1 MKRVL
6 AVFLAVLLCIQVLP
20 LTLFAEAVNAPA
32 GTSEPAAP
40 MQTEQTPVKAQA
52 EQAPAAARS
61 IPLRDP
67 DGGDEPEGPMMC
79 TPVLRVWTEPSW
91 GSNVTNKCTVVWR
104 LDGEVLEE
112 PISVEAGTTL
122 SYEVTPTD
130 ALTDRDG
137 NLYYRGVSGEVTLT
151 EPEQQVDVY
160 LIRLGRIRL
169 TLNNQDGAEVRS
181 DEGAGYAVTWYSL
194 DGEDYV
200 RIGEGLDSP
209 VAEVGTTLYCDVA
222 FSGVNAQLY
231 PNAEKYPCEVSGYAS
246 NYKTIT
252 FTSEDSASATV
263 MVTGFD
269 GVDVTAKCTIE
280 IKDRNGNVLQAPYTL
295 PAGSWIRYTVTPK
308 NVLKINGVQYYKV
321 TTGEVQLLS
330 EDQAVNVALGMQG
343 TVTVKLVDKK
353 TGEEIPMDGDDG
365 WSVQWYH
372 NGSRDGSGDTSR
384 MHDAGDEIS
393 CYLSLRGKTSTN
405 YYNPGNVNYTVGF
418 GNRTEIIDANIR
430 VPELAFYTVER
441 RVSQSGYLD
450 VNRTDNGYT
459 FESVFLNGEELVLD
473 RDYVDTGYR
482 VAFKP
487 EYLASLGCGTH
498 VFTVHY
504 KETTAEDNYDTQLTV
519 TLTKGDLNE
528 VVFQSR
534 ANTNSFPNFYYNGE
548 PKTLNPLLY
557 VGSWANDQRMGM
569 LREGVD
575 YEIAYENN
583 INATTD
589 DNLAK
594 AIFTGIGDYEG
605 STMVKE
611 FKIKPCEINTG
622 YADFEVVPNWDWPY
636 LYDGTPK
643 DMTDVSVYSRGK
655 LLQEGVDY
663 EISYD
668 TWNDMPETVS
678 SRIGSPTET
687 VEVPI
692 VIQGIGN
699 YTSYWNSQSD
709 YGTKVQYRIMPHVE
723 ESVGGTLVLN
733 LGTDNEIPWTWQ
745 LDPDGLLT
753 VSGEGEMPEFSAQYW
768 LGGNDPDH
776 YYFYGWRHGYSD
788 YIKRAVVIGN
798 VTRIE
803 SNAFDGCTNLV
814 EAILPETVEVIG
826 GSAFGNCRSLKTV
839 HAPDSIRL
847 PESLHTVESAMYY
860 GCFGINTYN
869 VELHLPDN
877 ITSYGLNS
885 VPSSNKLY
893 CRYGTT
899 THETL
904 KAMGAS
910 GKHIVEGWDNYLL
923 EYQDNYNLGGT
934 YTVYG
939 YVGHGGEERLPD
951 FIDSITH
958 YDIFGQQ
965 ATLITKLTIPGNIR
979 VLNGDAF
986 RFLDNC
992 TEVVIEPGAME
1003 SLIQGLLNG
1012 HPETLLTIPDTVT
1025 TMPNGDFSRAYYG
1038 TTVIVGE
1045 GSAALKWAIAQ
1056 GYYPDDGSGYG
1067 KLYRVVKNVQPY
1079 VTPLTASV
1087 PSDTQED
1094 VTITRNDGA
1103 FTFDSLLLNDTALTP
1118 DTDYS
1123 VDGTTVTLKAAFLQ
1137 TLEVGTHEIVLH
1149 YTGLAD
1155 GVAPIDPVFK
1165 ITVVSRCRPVL
1176 TVLDK
1181 DGQDVTALC
1190 DVVWKSGSK
1199 VLEEPFSV
1207 AEGAAIT
1214 YTVTPKDDL
1223 MQGGV
1228 QYYKAVSGEVRLTE
1242 AEQAVE
1248 VTLDQLG
1255 TYTVTPTFNEQPIT
1269 EDRTVRWFVKAGSGY
1284 YQLGTGDTSPLVDV
1298 GKTLYYDVLLSGE
1311 NALDYVN
1318 LLKIQTDPVV
1328 FGNTAIDAALSASP
1342 TMYRVNFH
1350 LNGGTESVAG
1360 SCGAQS
1366 IQRNHEL
1373 ILPVAPVRRG
1383 YVFTGWS
1390 CNYDGSIRQPG
1401 ESVVM
1406 KQDVYFYA
1414 EWVEMT
1420 PLTVAFDLDPAA
1432 GRVSL
1437 VGVTDDGKEIS
1448 MWGATCDGT
1457 TPLAPIPLG
1466 NGYRND
1472 NTIASVV
1479 LKGKVDGVEAEL
1491 ARYDDPNGDLY
1502 DTEGTVTLTKV
1513 GDWTPVTAV
1522 QVDGMTPGV
1531 DYYSTNY
1538 VYSDPNLARGTSLY
1552 LPILTDGSV
1561 PYYVRFSGHPGSE
1574 NYVNHDWTKV
1584 YALTL
1589 TDGVLHA
1596 AVDAIAPETWTGSV
1610 VFGSGEVPVPNATV
1624 TLSQYA
1630 YGLSRGYSAV
1640 TDDTGSFTI
1649 EGFPDVTAHLTV
1661 NWGGRR
1667 VYNVTYD
1674 AMQQA
1679 LVLPLD
1685 TVLVFWQFGFDGIY
1699 DEAIG
1704 QRIVNAVGQES
1715 FLDFYEAGEN
1725 TRNGNWVGLTSA
1737 ISRWLY
1743 GFTDLNAIT
1752 WTLSGKYI
1760 EPLEGS
1766 LEFTDGIAQF
1776 EAVQT
1781 LRAAVLVSLGTEL
1794 TTHTYRLAWFDE
1806 NGQFLAEGSYFY
1818 LSNHAKD
1825 CYLICP
1831 EEDGGSY
1838 ILALLPEYWSRGLSS
1853 EDTLSNLPETWILNT
1868 WAVTLQKNEV
1878 KELSPF
1884 TVSEVATENTS
1895 CATKPYST
1903 LNAGQESFSS
1913 QDELIRFTGTI
1924 GLDANMKN
1932 GRLTKLTFATGS
1944 DWDDNGYDA
1953 AGTLTTEYLV
1963 INGQVYSDFSYGH
1976 SNRTIYFNTP
1986 IELPCDFTLYG
1997 KPLVTNR
2004 NLRLTVSASGSYSYG
2019 AGHTNGFSDQIG
2031 SVTVYRPG
2039 SVIST
2044 TSSYLCTDTVTVR
2057 GTALKNESVTI
2068 YDGTVLIGTAVADR
2082 YGDWEATVQLYGTDG
2097 YLTTH
2102 ALTAET
2108 ESGSVSDKLWL
2119 YHDPNGPE
2127 LKSFRMIYRT
2137 GAYNT
2142 GIWYEIEPGGSYGAG
2157 WLYDLTFKARF
2168 EQPESLQSMGKDEA
2182 GQDVKVSFK
2191 VYMMNGE
2198 VRYLDAVYDAEEDA
2212 FVGTFPG
2219 RTNSAVVAAE
2229 VLYNPIVYTPE
2240 IGEDLS
2246 YTDAYHAP
2254 VTLELSEAELA
2265 DYNNY
2270 ATAVLSDTGLETD
2283 SYDIDF
2289 TGETAAVSGELPEG
2303 KTLADFS
2310 AAADDM
2316 TELDLHLGGVGVSYT
2331 GTPQSILQWL
2341 GQAEGTWLT
2350 ARPEEAGVGV
2360 FTRVLTLPDRESFE
2374 REVTAFTPYALSSS
2388 GGSLAY
2394 EGGEAALNVL
2404 SLTDA
2409 TVRDGELY
2417 GSYFITVQTVAD
2429 DGKGLFTLTVNL
2441 YLTDEFTGF
2450 SEALQA
2456 GVQAADAPQR
2466 ALSTRGD
2473 AGTRNLEIRQL
2484 PDWYVWLWEAT
2495 DKLSGDTSAALG
2507 FINGGCD
2514 MAKAF
2519 PRFSK
2524 FAGQASGA
2532 FALLNQFTSTIN
2544 YIVSSDDTAKKQGE
2558 RINNFI
2564 NSSCY
2569 KKAMQWLYEQGMNN
2583 ENFDDGGLYRDQCN
2597 LINAMRDADFSGD
2610 ITGYEK
2616 AAFYVNSACNAVAI
2630 YAALGGPVSWAAGL
2644 GVTGF
2649 GYLFGKV
2656 TSKWAEEEQ
2665 NARTFLYRR
2674 FMANCIEMFAM
2685 YSKANPDDPDCNKFN
2700 KAEDNQEPAAFK
2712 PVFDPSGVVFEGV
2725 IENPIEGA
2733 TATLYY
2739 AVDHDGNLVQEDL
2752 ASTAYQLLPAD
2763 EVRSLIP
2770 TSATQTTDANGRY
2783 AWYVPEGLWYV
2794 AVSCDGYESGSSND
2808 DTAATVYAA
2817 GKNLLPV
2824 LPVQLNVNIP
2834 LVDRAAPYVT
2844 DALYTTDGV
2853 YITFSKYMD
2862 EDTVLKASNYSVFLR
2877 HGGDGDPD
2885 EWDYTVEP
2893 VEQGHVPDNLPDAGK
2908 TYTRTVLLRIDEL
2921 QEGDVVHW
2929 TVNGNVRSYAGT
2941 RLGETYKASGLVGTA
2956 AKLDAPAFYVDGAVV
2971 TNETSYVASGLA
2983 LELRL
2988 PASASEIASAKI
3000 VYSTD
3005 GGETWK
3011 AYTDTLPLTNNV
3023 DVLAKV
3029 EAYGYTESETVSRSF
3044 VLTST
3049 LAHCFAGTVTTSTG
3063 VSADGVSLTLTGPDG
3078 YSKTISVVQDGFA
3091 FFDLPNGS
3099 YTLAFAGSDHYAAA
3113 SMTVEIQDNSV
3124 IQSLRLTA
3132 APCDWALTEWVWST
3146 NTQVEAIFT
3155 CGLDEA
3161 HVETVPATVSA
3172 EHFAVTC
3179 LEPETLVF
3187 TATVTFG
3194 GKTCTDVKTVL
3205 LNEPTGHDWAA
3216 PTYTWAADN
3225 STVTA
3230 ARICNNDPSHTE
3242 TETVDTTVET
3252 VAATCTAQ
3260 GNRRYTATFENPVF
3274 ETQTKTVVID
3284 VLDHTPGEPVKENE
3298 IAPTCL
3304 AVGGYDTV
3312 VYCTVCK
3319 AEISRAHTEIPALGH
3334 DWNAPTY
3341 EWAADNSTVTAAR
3354 VCKHD
3359 ASHVETETVNTVV
3372 RTTEATCTEAG
3383 ERFYTATFEN
3393 PAFETQTKTVTID
3406 PKGHAAGDPVKENEV
3421 APTCTVAGGFD
3432 SAVYCAAC
3440 GEELSREHV
3449 DVAALGHDYQAEVTA
3464 PTCTEKGYTT
3474 YTCSRCGDS
3483 YMGDEIAALG
3493 HDWNA
3498 PTYVWSDDNSGVTA
3512 TRSCKRDAS
3521 HVETE
3526 TATATSEVT
3535 KEATYDAEGEI
3546 TYKASFTN
3554 PAFAAQ
3560 EKKVA
3565 TPILVK
3571 PVLNNPFTD
3580 VSESAYYYD
3589 AVLWAVN
3596 HDPQITN
3603 GTSATTFSPDAPCTR
3618 GQVVTFL
3625 WRASGCPTPKSTS
3638 NPFRDVKTTDYYY
3651 TAVLWAAEN
3660 GITTGTSAT
3669 TFSPNDPCTRAHVVT
3684 FLWRAQK
3691 EPTPASANN
3700 PFNDVASG
3708 QYYTTAVLWAVGH
3721 TPQIT
3726 NGTSATTFSP
3736 NATCTR
3742 GQIVTFLYRALAE

>member
-20 LTLFAEAVNAPA
+20 LTLFAEAANAPA

-67 DGGDEPEGPMMC
+67 DGGDEPEGPVMC
-79 TPVLRVWTEPSW
+79 TPVLRVWTEHSW

-200 RIGEGLDSP
+200 RIGEGPDSP
-209 VAEVGTTLYCDVA
+209 VAEVGTTLYCDVT

-231 PNAEKYPCEVSGYAS
+231 PDAEKYPCEVSGYAY
-246 NYKTIT
+246 NDKTIT
-252 FTSEDSASATV
+252 FTSEDAASATV
-263 MVTGFD
+263 TVTGYE
-269 GVDVTAKCTIE
+269 GADVTAKCTIE
-280 IKDRNGNVLQAPYTL
+280 IKDRNGNVLEAPYTL

-321 TTGEVQLLS
+321 TTGEIQLLS
-330 EDQAVNVALGMQG
+330 EDQAVNVELGMRG
-343 TVTVKLVDKK
+343 TVTVKCVDKK

-372 NGSRDGSGDTSR
+372 NGYRDGSGDTSR

-393 CYLSLRGKTSTN
+393 CYLSLRGQTGKN
-405 YYNPGNVNYTVGF
+405 YYNPGNVYYTVGF

-459 FESVFLNGEELVLD
+459 FESVFLNGEALVLD

-482 VAFKP
+482 VAFKA

-504 KETTAEDNYDTQLTV
+504 KETTEEDNYDTQLTV
-519 TLTKGDLNE
+519 TMTKGDLNE

-589 DNLAK
+589 DSLAK

-636 LYDGTPK
+636 LYDGTAK

-655 LLQEGVDY
+655 LLTEGVDY
-663 EISYD
+663 EISYQ

-687 VEVPI
+687 VEVQI
-692 VIQGIGN
+692 IIQGIGN
-699 YTSYWNSQSD
+699 YTSRWTTDSTSSCWF
-709 YGTKVQYRIMPHVE
+709 RIMPHVE

-788 YIKRAVVIGN
+788 YIKRAVVTGN

-803 SNAFDGCTNLV
+803 SSAFDGCTNLV
-814 EAILPETVEVIG
+814 EAILPESVEVIG

-847 PESLHTVESAMYY
+847 PESLHTVESAIYY

-869 VELHLPDN
+869 LELHLPDN

-958 YDIFGQQ
+958 YDIFGQK
-965 ATLITKLTIPGNIR
+965 ATLVTKLTIPGSIR

-1003 SLIQGLLNG
+1003 SLIQGLLYY
-1012 HPETLLTIPDTVT
+1012 HPETVLTIPDTVT
-1025 TMPNGDFSRAYYG
+1025 TMPGGDFSGAYYG
-1038 TTVIVGE
+1038 TTLIVGE
-1045 GSAALKWAIAQ
+1045 GSAALEWAIEK

-1094 VTITRNDGA
+1094 LTITRNDGE
-1103 FTFDSLLLNDTALTP
+1103 FTFDSLLLGETALTP
-1118 DTDYS
+1118 GTDYS
-1123 VDGTTVTLKAAFLQ
+1123 VDGLTVTLKAAFLQ

-1181 DGQDVTALC
+1181 DGQDVTARC
-1190 DVVWKSGSK
+1190 EVVWKSGST

-1223 MQGGV
+1223 MVDGV
-1228 QYYKAVSGEVRLTE
+1228 QYYKAVTGEVRLTE

-1248 VTLDQLG
+1248 VSLGQLG
-1255 TYTVTPTFNEQPIT
+1255 TCTVTPSFEGAPIP
-1269 EDRTVRWFVKAGSGY
+1269 EGWTVRWFEKTGTGY
-1284 YQLGTGDTSPLVDV
+1284 RALGTGSVSPLVEA
-1298 GKTLYYDVLLSGE
+1298 GTTLYYDVVLSGE
-1311 NALDYVN
+1311 NALDHVN
-1318 LLKIQTDPVV
+1318 LLKIETEPVV
-1328 FGNTAIDAALSASP
+1328 FGNTAIDAALQASP
-1342 TMYRVNFH
+1342 TMYSVRFH

-1390 CNYDGSIRQPG
+1390 CNYDGTIRQPG
-1401 ESVVM
+1401 DSFTV
-1406 KQDVYFYA
+1406 KQDDYFYA
-1414 EWVEMT
+1414 EWTEMT
-1420 PLTVAFDLDPAA
+1420 PLTVAFDLDPVA

-1437 VGVTDDGKEIS
+1437 IGVTDNGKEIP
-1448 MWGATCDGT
+1448 MWGVTCDGK

-1472 NTIASVV
+1472 NTIASV
-1479 LKGKVDGVEAEL
+1479 LLMGEVDGVRTEL

-1502 DTEGTVTLTKV
+1502 DTEGTITLTKT
-1513 GDWTPVTAV
+1513 GSWTAV
-1522 QVDGMTPGV
+1522 TEIKADDMEVGIDFSDM
-1531 DYYSTNY
+1531 DK
-1538 VYSDPNLARGTSLY
+1538 VYSDPGFSRYSDQY
-1552 LPILTDGSV
+1552 VPFLTNGETA
-1561 PYYVRFSGHPGSE
+1561 YYVRFNGVSGSE
-1574 NYVNHDWTKV
+1574 NYINHDWTKV
-1584 YALTL
+1584 YTLTL

-1596 AVDAIAPETWTGSV
+1596 SVDKVAPETWTGRV
-1610 VFGSGEVPVPNATV
+1610 VYGEAIPAKNATV
-1624 TLSQYA
+1624 TVTQSA
-1630 YGLSRGYSAV
+1630 YGLERSYSAV
-1640 TDDTGSFTI
+1640 TDETGSFTVA
-1649 EGFPDVTAHLTV
+1649 GFPDVHTYISV
-1661 NWGGRR
+1661 NWGGRNAYDHSQPALSQDMTLTLNSVR
-1667 VYNVTYD
+1667 VSWRVDFDGVFDESLRDKLLTWSNWSRPRIQFTSGGGYRTGWGTAFADSRSQALYNVDPD
-1674 AMQQA
+1674 AVA
-1679 LVLPLD
+1679 
-1685 TVLVFWQFGFDGIY
+1685 W
-1699 DEAIG
+1699 E
-1704 QRIVNAVGQES
+1704 
-1715 FLDFYEAGEN
+1715 
-1725 TRNGNWVGLTSA
+1725 
-1737 ISRWLY
+1737 ISDRY
-1743 GFTDLNAIT
+1743 GA
-1752 WTLSGKYI
+1752 I
-1760 EPLEGS
+1760 EPVSGTLT
-1766 LEFTDGIAQF
+1766 FTDGAA
-1776 EAVQT
+1776 ELEQT
-1781 LRAAVLVSLGTEL
+1781 LTLQAGVLIHVSADVTCGAK
-1794 TTHTYRLAWFDE
+1794 LAWFDADGGFAGFSGV
-1806 NGQFLAEGSYFY
+1806 NLGLYNSDGRDW
-1818 LSNHAKD
+1818 L
-1825 CYLICP
+1825 CVCP
-1831 EEDGGSY
+1831 DEDGGSY
-1838 ILALLPEYWSRGLSS
+1838 TVALLYNDVALADDVLLS
-1853 EDTLSNLPETWILNT
+1853 DIPATWILNT
-1868 WAVTLQKNEV
+1868 WENVTLGKNEV
-1878 KELSPF
+1878 VELEAF
-1884 TVSEVATENTS
+1884 HVTEEMKDNARY
-1895 CATKPYST
+1895 ATKPAST
-1903 LNAGQESFSS
+1903 LSADQDCFTDVNDLLTFSGS
-1913 QDELIRFTGTI
+1913 I
-1924 GLDANMKN
+1924 GLDAEMKN
-1932 GRLTKLTFATGS
+1932 GKISSLGLLAKAQGRTDTPTMQLQA
-1944 DWDDNGYDA
+1944 
-1953 AGTLTTEYLV
+1953 LV
-1963 INGQVYSDFSYGH
+1963 IDGRVYGPNDFSLGH
-1976 SNRTIYFNTP
+1976 GNYSLNLRGEEIS
-1986 IELPCDFTLYG
+1986 LPCDYKLYCRPTTPEEDVRFTMEI
-1997 KPLVTNR
+1997 
-2004 NLRLTVSASGSYSYG
+2004 SGSYTYG
-2019 AGHTNGFSDQIG
+2019 ADHNINFYNQPVGTG
-2031 SVTVYRPG
+2031 TAYRPG
-2039 SVIST
+2039 SVIRTLST
-2044 TSSYLCTDTVTVR
+2044 YVCSDTVTVK
-2057 GTALKNESVTI
+2057 GTAQRYEAVQLF
-2068 YDGTVLIGTAVADR
+2068 DGEALIGSVNADYFGEWSLTAPL
-2082 YGDWEATVQLYGTDG
+2082 EGTDPQ
-2097 YLTTH
+2097 YVTVHLLH
-2102 ALTAET
+2102 SETA
-2108 ESGSVSDKLWL
+2108 SGTRSRDLWL
-2119 YHDPNGPE
+2119 AHDPNGPE
-2127 LKSFRMIYRT
+2127 LKRFTMAFDGYREIDVGASYVIY
-2137 GAYNT
+2137 GN
-2142 GIWYEIEPGGSYGAG
+2142 GIR
-2157 WLYDLTFKARF
+2157 D
-2168 EQPESLQSMGKDEA
+2168 
-2182 GQDVKVSFK
+2182 VSFK
-2191 VYMMNGE
+2191 AAFEHSDKLDLMAGGTRLIFKYCCYNGE
-2198 VRYLDAVYDAEEDA
+2198 IGYLDATYDETENVYTA
-2212 FVGTFPG
+2212 TIPG
-2219 RTNSAVVAAE
+2219 DLGSAIFSAE
-2229 VLYNPIVYTPE
+2229 VIYEPI
-2240 IGEDLS
+2240 LS
-2246 YTDAYHAP
+2246 YPGVDKDLNMT
-2254 VTLELSEAELA
+2254 A
-2265 DYNNY
+2265 DFAGSPDYVPE
-2270 ATAVLSDTGLETD
+2270 TAVSADADEASVYLDALAEIRENNEGKTEAD
-2283 SYDIDF
+2283 SF
-2289 TGETAAVSGELPEG
+2289 TVSFEYGETVSGEAAGRLPEG
-2303 KTLADFS
+2303 AALSDFTD
-2310 AAADDM
+2310 AAEAM
-2316 TELDLHLGGVGVSYT
+2316 SELGLHLAEIGVNY
-2331 GTPQSILQWL
+2331 GTATDVLTRILQT
-2341 GQAEGTWLT
+2341 GQTWRNE
-2350 ARPEEAGVGV
+2350 RPEEAGVGLFNHTIQLPSKEMLEDELALLALCADGEYEMQADMNGTPVALRFLV
-2360 FTRVLTLPDRESFE
+2360 FTDADVDAEE
-2374 REVTAFTPYALSSS
+2374 LS
-2388 GGSLAY
+2388 G
-2394 EGGEAALNVL
+2394 
-2404 SLTDA
+2404 T
-2409 TVRDGELY
+2409 
-2417 GSYFITVQTVAD
+2417 YFITVQAICD
-2429 DGKGLFTLTVNL
+2429 EQNGLFQIAATTVLTQDFTEFSETLTAAA
-2441 YLTDEFTGF
+2441 
-2450 SEALQA
+2450 SE
-2456 GVQAADAPQR
+2456 P
-2466 ALSTRGD
+2466 TRG
-2473 AGTRNLEIRQL
+2473 ATRYTLEIGHL
-2484 PDWYVWLWEAT
+2484 PEWYNWAWESLNTASGN
-2495 DKLSGDTSAALG
+2495 LSAIFGLA
-2507 FINGGCD
+2507 NGGLD
-2514 MAKAF
+2514 MLKAF
-2519 PRFSK
+2519 PHLSSLCGK
-2524 FAGQASGA
+2524 ASGGL
-2532 FALLNQFTSTIN
+2532 ALVNQFTSVVN
-2544 YIVSSDDTAKKQGE
+2544 YMVDYNKDAKKYGDK
-2558 RINNFI
+2558 IDMFK
-2564 NSSCY
+2564 NSPCY
-2569 KKAMQWLYEQGMNN
+2569 KKAMQWLYEKGMDDP
-2583 ENFDDGGLYRDQCN
+2583 NFDDGNLYQDHCRLLD
-2597 LINAMRDADFSGD
+2597 AMKNVDFSGNLS
-2610 ITGYEK
+2610 GLQK
-2616 AAFYVNSACNAVAI
+2616 ANFYVNSACNAVAI
-2630 YAALGGPVSWAAGL
+2630 YAALGGPVSWGAGL
-2644 GVTGF
+2644 AVTGF
-2649 GYLFGKV
+2649 GVLFGHFTDKQV
-2656 TSKWAEEEQ
+2656 EKEDE
-2665 NARTFLYRR
+2665 ARKFLYNR
-2674 FMANCIEMFAM
+2674 FMSDCAELFAM
-2685 YSKANPDDPDCNKFN
+2685 YSHANKNDPDCRQYVGSKS
-2700 KAEDNQEPAAFK
+2700 QESAPDVQQPPQTMK
-2712 PVFDPSGVVFEGV
+2712 VCYDPSGTVFEAV
-2725 IENPIEGA
+2725 IENPVEGA

-2739 AVDHDGNLVQEDL
+2739 AIDEDGNLVQEDL
-2752 ASTAYQLLPAD
+2752 VGNVSQLVPAS
-2763 EVRSLIP
+2763 EVRDLIP
-2770 TSATQTTDANGRY
+2770 DRDTQITDETGRY
-2783 AWYVPEGLWYV
+2783 AWFVPEGLWYV
-2794 AVSCDGYESGSSND
+2794 EASCEGYESGSSD
-2808 DTAATVYAA
+2808 SDTAATVYSWRV

-2834 LVDRAAPYVT
+2834 LVDRTAPYVT

-2877 HGGDGDPD
+2877 HGGEGGPD

-2941 RLGETYKASGLVGTA
+2941 RLGDAYKASGLVGTA
-2956 AKLDAPAFYVDGAVV
+2956 ETLDAPAFYVDGVEI
-2971 TNETSYVASGLA
+2971 TDETGYVESGLA
-2983 LELRL
+2983 LEMRL
-2988 PASASEIASAKI
+2988 PESASEIASAKI

-3029 EAYGYTESETVSRSF
+3029 EACGYTESETVSRSF

-3113 SMTVEIQDNSV
+3113 SVTVEIQDNSV

-3132 APCDWALTEWVWST
+3132 APCDWALTEWRWST
-3146 NTQVEAIFT
+3146 NTQVEAVFT
-3155 CGLDEA
+3155 CTLDES
-3161 HVETVPATVSA
+3161 HVEAVPATVSA
-3172 EHFAVTC
+3172 EHFAATC

-3194 GKTCTDVKTVL
+3194 GKTCTDVKTVRL
-3205 LNEPTGHDWAA
+3205 SEPTGHDWAA

-3242 TETVDTTVET
+3242 TETVNTTVET

-3312 VYCTVCK
+3312 VYCTVCQ

-3341 EWAADNSTVTAAR
+3341 
-3354 VCKHD
+3354 
-3359 ASHVETETVNTVV
+3359 
-3372 RTTEATCTEAG
+3372 
-3383 ERFYTATFEN
+3383 
-3393 PAFETQTKTVTID
+3393 
-3406 PKGHAAGDPVKENEV
+3406 
-3421 APTCTVAGGFD
+3421 
-3432 SAVYCAAC
+3432 
-3440 GEELSREHV
+3440 
-3449 DVAALGHDYQAEVTA
+3449 
-3464 PTCTEKGYTT
+3464 
-3474 YTCSRCGDS
+3474 
-3483 YMGDEIAALG
+3483 
-3493 HDWNA
+3493 
-3498 PTYVWSDDNSGVTA
+3498 VWSDDNSGATA
-3512 TRSCKRDAS
+3512 TRTCKRDAS

-3546 TYKASFTN
+3546 TYRASFTN

-3565 TPILVK
+3565 TPKLVK

-3596 HDPQITN
+3596 REPQITN
-3603 GTSATTFSPDAPCTR
+3603 GTSVTTFSPDAPCTR